1 MFHGLRSG
9 SVVVILVVV
18 LSGIGFSEEVSSTV
32 QIQDLQKAAQQ
43 SISNNDLPTAKS
55 KYQTIV
61 DSYPQTTQAID
72 AKGRIICL
80 DIQSGQDVQASQ
92 NAFIQNYAKRDGFS
106 SAVLMIGSQLRKS
119 GKAVQALEL
128 YQKSLPEISDP
139 EQGVVLK
146 RSEIDTQ
153 LEMDDLTSATANMK
167 AMVSSFN
174 STPAFV
180 KQAHEVAWGFV
191 LKQEYATALEVYQ
204 GLLKQFPNHERAVWF
219 QRSLVQTCLE
229 QVDLAGIQSAV
240 ETLKTS
246 FQVHPDYANQMV
258 ITADRLRG
266 KKQYATAGGIYDTL
280 LKQDP
285 NDTQAVV
292 WKRMQIQNNL
302 DLGQKESAKA
312 EVKTLFSTYQDNPEL
327 VKQAHEL
334 AWHFTQKK
342 DFGTAIQVYS
352 ELQNQF
358 PNHER
363 AVWFQRSK
371 VETYLE
377 QGDVSKAISAVEQL
391 KKNYKS
397 HPDYANQMEKMA
409 GILID
414 KNQPAVAQEVS
425 DTLLKTF
432 PEHERA
438 IWFLHYKARSEI
450 WMKDPNLAESTISRM
465 RKDYAIHPD
474 YADAMSWTAYNY
486 RTSGDYPRGI
496 ALYQEV
502 IDLNPPA
509 KVQVRCLA
517 GIAQAYARMGNDTQ
531 MQKTMDSLIS
541 KYKVS
546 QSDGVAF
553 YVFGIGEDYYYMAQD
568 AAKVGDPNQ
577 ISKSLYAK
585 AVAVWQDFENAMPN
599 HNSPQYPY
607 FSGLVSQQLGQ
618 YEKAIVYY
626 QKVISKWPNYE
637 QTWHSRL
644 MAVECLD
651 AMKMAGKIDVSQA
664 DTAKQ
669 ALYQEILQKDVWSP
683 VTDYVRQTL
692 NSQAQ

>member
-9 SVVVILVVV
+9 SVVVILTIV
-18 LSGIGFSEEVSSTV
+18 LSGVCFSEEVSSII

-43 SISNNDLPTAKS
+43 SINNNDLPTAKS

-61 DSYPQTTQAID
+61 DSYSLTTQAVD
-72 AKGRIICL
+72 SKARILCL
-80 DIQSGQDVQASQ
+80 DIQLGQDVQASQ
-92 NAFIQNYAKRDGFS
+92 NAFVQNYGKREGFS

-119 GKAVQALEL
+119 GKAGQALEL
-128 YQKSLPEISDP
+128 YQKSLSQISDP

-153 LEMDDLTSATANMK
+153 LEMDDLASAKANMK
-167 AMVSSFN
+167 AMVSSFS

-229 QVDLAGIQSAV
+229 QGDIAGIQNAV
-240 ETLKTS
+240 EILKTD
-246 FQVHPDYANQMV
+246 FQTHPDYANQMV

-266 KKQYATAGGIYDTL
+266 KKQYAIAGSIYDTL

-285 NDTQAVV
+285 NDIQAVV
-292 WKRMQIQNNL
+292 WKRMQIQNDL

-312 EVKTLFSTYQDNPEL
+312 DVKTLFIAYQDNPEL

-334 AWHFTQKK
+334 AWQFTQKK
-342 DFGTAIQVYS
+342 DFGTAIQIYS

-391 KKNYKS
+391 KKNYQS

-414 KNQPAVAQEVS
+414 RNQPAVAQEVS

-450 WMKDPNLAESTISRM
+450 WMKDPNCAEPTIDRM
-465 RKDYAIHPD
+465 RKDYAVHPD

-486 RTSGDYPRGI
+486 RTSGEYPRGI

-517 GIAQAYARMGNDTQ
+517 GIAQAYARMGNDVK
-531 MQKTMDSLIS
+531 MQETMDTLIS
-541 KYKVS
+541 NFKVS
-546 QSDGVAF
+546 QAEGVAF

-568 AAKVGDPNQ
+568 AAKAGDPNQ
-577 ISKSLYAK
+577 ISKGLYTK
-585 AVAVWQDFENAMPN
+585 ALAVWQDFENAMSN

-607 FSGLVSQQLGQ
+607 YSGLICQKLGD
-618 YEKAIVYY
+618 YEQAMTYY
-626 QKVISKWPNYE
+626 QKVIKKWPGYE
-637 QTWHSRL
+637 KTWHAQFMMTQCMDRL
-644 MAVECLD
+644 ASSGKLD
-651 AMKMAGKIDVSQA
+651 SQEVGLTKESLYL
-664 DTAKQ
+664 DILRKDPNTPVGGYIRNQ
-669 ALYQEILQKDVWSP
+669 MNPSAL
-683 VTDYVRQTL
+683 
-692 NSQAQ
+692 